1 MNKIIQILIVILLPV
16 LVAANMY
23 LFVSG
28 ITLGDQINYF
38 ENQTTVLHER
48 NVELTRQTSYLDSL
62 QYAASMAATLN
73 FVNDSKPMVLDN
85 LRYALN
91 R

>member
-1 MNKIIQILIVILLPV
+1 MRNVIPILVVILLPV

-28 ITLGDQINYF
+28 ISLGDQINYF
-38 ENQTTVLHER
+38 EGQTTVLHEK
-48 NVELTRQTSYLDSL
+48 NVELTRQTSYFDSL

-73 FVNDSKPMVLDN
+73 FVNDSKPMVLSN
-85 LRYALN
+85 LKYALN